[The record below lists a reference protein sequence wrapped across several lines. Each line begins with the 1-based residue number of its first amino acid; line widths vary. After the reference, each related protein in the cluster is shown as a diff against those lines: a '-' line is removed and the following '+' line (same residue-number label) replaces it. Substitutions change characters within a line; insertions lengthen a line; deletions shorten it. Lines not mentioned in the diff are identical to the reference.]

1 MITPTQDAR
10 FQVVS
15 AFRPTGDQP
24 DAIQALAQGLEEG
37 LAHQV
42 LLGVTGSG
50 KTFTMANVIAQRQA
64 PTLVLAHNKT
74 LAAQLYSELKEFLPH
89 NAVEYFVSYYDY
101 YQPEAYI
108 PQSDTFI
115 EKDAQINDEIER
127 LRLAATSAL
136 FSRSD
141 VVIVASV
148 SCIYGLGNPEDYG
161 YAVCT
166 LTKGARM
173 RRQTVLR
180 HLVSIY
186 YERNDAALERG
197 RFRVRGDVLEIHPA
211 YEDRG
216 YRISFFG
223 DEVERICRF
232 DLLTGEILAE
242 LEEIAVFPA
251 KHFVTSEEK
260 LAASLQTIEDELDA
274 RERALQAANRLV
286 EAQRLRQRTNYDL
299 EMLREIGYC
308 NGIENYSRHL
318 DQREAGSP
326 PWTLV
331 DYFPAS
337 WLLIVDESHMTVP
350 QLRAM
355 YRGDRARKQTLVDFG
370 FRLPSAID
378 NRPLT
383 FEELTARVNQAIYVS
398 ATPGP
403 YELAQSARTVEQII
417 RPTGLLDPQVEVR
430 PTQGQIED
438 LLREVRTR
446 IRKGQRTL
454 ITTLTKRMSEDL
466 TEYLAELDVRV
477 HYLHSEIDT
486 LERIDILRDL
496 RLGVYDVVVGINL
509 LREGLDLPEVTLVA
523 VLDADK
529 EGFLR
534 SESALIQTIGRA
546 ARHVEGKAILYADKT
561 TAAMRRALDETQRR
575 RTLQEEHNRVHGIEP
590 TTITKEVRD
599 LTDRVK
605 AMAREADDADAPA
618 PSLDALTAEQVA
630 RMIAELEKEMKQA
643 AQRLEFEK
651 AAGLRDQILA
661 LRRREAL
668 PLRP

>member
-166 LTKGARM
+166 LTKGARR

-186 YERNDAALERG
+186 YERNDAALARG

-355 YRGDRARKQTLVDFG
+355 YRGDRSRKQTLVDFG

-403 YELAQSARTVEQII
+403 YELAQAERTVEQII